1 MARRTVPIPNLAGA
15 NGLLATLALLAF
27 VIHMLIAGNYG
38 YFRDELYYIA
48 GGQHLAFGYVDFP
61 PMIAAL
67 AALMHALT
75 GDNLI
80 AIHVIP
86 ALAGSCLV
94 FVTGLMARELGGGRF
109 AQALAALAALVTLVF
124 MATASIFSMDILDAL
139 WWALAAL
146 IIIRLIRHDEPGL
159 WLLFGVV
166 AGLGLLTKLTM
177 LFFGF
182 ALVIGLL
189 LTPSRAYFR
198 TRWLWLGGLIALAML
213 LPYAVWNGVNGWPTL
228 EFWRHY
234 GGLTGGGPLGFLAN
248 QIVTLNPLTLPLTI
262 AGLVFYF
269 RKPAGKPYRLLGWA
283 YVTLYVLFTL
293 INAKAYFLA
302 PAYPMLFAGGAVLL
316 EQVVLQRRQRWLRVA
331 LPAALAAS
339 GLLLAPLAMPVLPP
353 ATFAR
358 TYGHLTAI
366 GNSGAG
372 QQTAGIFPQY
382 LGDRFG
388 WETMTATVVQAYN
401 HLPAAERSQACIF
414 TNNYGEASAL
424 TFLGGPYH
432 LPPALSGHNNYYLWG
447 RGSCTGAVVL
457 TVGQT
462 RQDDERAYATVVQ
475 VAMTSCSYCMAYE
488 NNLPVYLCT
497 QPRGPLPALWA
508 TVKHFN

>member
-1 MARRTVPIPNLAGA
+1 MARRTVPVPTPAGA
-15 NGLLATLALLAF
+15 NGLLAILALLDFA
-27 VIHMLIAGNYG
+27 VHMLVAGNYG

-48 GGQHLAFGYVDFP
+48 GGRHLAFGYVDFP
-61 PMIAAL
+61 PMIAVL

-75 GDNLI
+75 ADNLI

-86 ALAGSCLV
+86 ALAGACLV
-94 FVTGLMARELGGGRF
+94 FVTGLMARELGGDRF

-146 IIIRLIRHDEPGL
+146 IIVRLIRRDEPRL
-159 WLLFGVV
+159 WLLFGLV

-182 ALVIGLL
+182 ALVGGLL
-189 LTPSRAYFR
+189 FTPGRAYFR
-198 TRWLWLGGLIALAML
+198 SRWLWLAGLIALAML
-213 LPYAVWNGVNGWPTL
+213 LPYAVWNAVNGWPTL

-248 QIVTLNPLTLPLTI
+248 QIVTLNPFTLPLTI

-283 YVTLYVLFTL
+283 YVVLYALFTA

-302 PAYPMLFAGGAVLL
+302 PAYPMLFAGGAVQL
-316 EQVVLQRRQRWLRVA
+316 EQVARRLQWRWLRVA
-331 LPAALAAS
+331 LPATLAVS
-339 GLLLAPLAMPVLPP
+339 GLLLAPLAMPILSP
-353 ATFAR
+353 AAFAR
-358 TYGHLTAI
+358 TYARLTDI

-372 QQTAGIFPQY
+372 QQKAGIFPQY

-388 WETMTATVVQAYN
+388 WTTMTATVAQVYDR
-401 HLPAAERSQACIF
+401 LPPAERAQACVF

-424 TFLGGPYH
+424 SFLGEAYH
-432 LPPALSGHNNYYLWG
+432 LPPALSGHNTYYLWG
-447 RGSCTGAVVL
+447 PGPCTGAVVL

-462 RQDDERAYATVVQ
+462 RQDDEKAFRSVVQ
-475 VAMTSCSYCMAYE
+475 VATTSCTYCMAYE
-488 NNLPVYLCT
+488 DNLPVYLCT
-497 QPRGPLPALWA
+497 QPRAPLPALWA
-508 TVKHFN
+508 TVKHFD

>member
-1 MARRTVPIPNLAGA
+1 MARRTVAVPILADA
-15 NGLLATLALLAF
+15 NGLLAALALLDF
-27 VIHMLIAGNYG
+27 VVHMLIAGNYG

-61 PMIAAL
+61 PMIAVL

-94 FVTGLMARELGGGRF
+94 FVSGLMARELGGGRF

-146 IIIRLIRHDEPGL
+146 IIIRLIRHDKPGL

-189 LTPSRAYFR
+189 VTPSRAYFR

-213 LPYAVWNGVNGWPTL
+213 LPYAVWNAVNGWPTL

-248 QIVTLNPLTLPLTI
+248 QVVTLNPLTLPLTI

-269 RKPAGKPYRLLGWA
+269 RTPAGKPYRLVGWA
-283 YVTLYVLFTL
+283 YVVLYVLFTL

-302 PAYPMLFAGGAVLL
+302 PAYPVLFAGGAVLL
-316 EQVVLQRRQRWLRVA
+316 EQVVQQRKWRWLRVA
-331 LPAALAAS
+331 LPAALGAS
-339 GLLLAPLAMPVLPP
+339 GVLLAPLAMPVLPP
-353 ATFAR
+353 AVFADA
-358 TYGHLTAI
+358 YAHLTAV

-372 QQTAGIFPQY
+372 QQKAGVFPQY

-388 WETMTATVVQAYN
+388 WETMTATVARAYEQ
-401 HLPAAERSQACIF
+401 LPAAERSQACIF
-414 TNNYGEASAL
+414 TNNYGEASAIS
-424 TFLGGPYH
+424 FLGEAYH
-432 LPPALSGHNNYYLWG
+432 LPPTLSGHNNYALWG
-447 RGSCTGAVVL
+447 PGTCNGAVVL

-462 RQDDERAYATVVQ
+462 RQDDERGYASVVQ
-475 VAMTSCSYCMAYE
+475 VATTSCAYCMAYE
-488 NNLPVYLCT
+488 DNLPVYLCT
-497 QPRGPLPALWA
+497 QPKAPLPALWA
-508 TVKHFN
+508 TVKHFD